1 MTRLTHPF
9 VLMLATLAAPTL
21 AVALDFTAGAATAA
35 PRGVAGTKDGGMKG
49 MKMD

>member
-21 AVALDFTAGAATAA
+21 AVAQDFTAGAVTVVRPWARRPAGQPWREAT
-35 PRGVAGTKDGGMKG
+35 
-49 MKMD
+49 